1 MTAKTHPAIV
11 ATFPTQS
18 AAWLASARVTAN
30 TGLDTEVRSGIEVC
44 GTSRRPCYVLAT
56 VTESGAQV
64 AAEMLERF
72 A

>member
-1 MTAKTHPAIV
+1 VSAKSHPHVV

-18 AAWLASARVTAN
+18 AAWLASARVAAN
-30 TGLDTEVRSGIEVC
+30 TGLAVEVRSAVEVV
-44 GTSRRPCYVLAT
+44 GTVRRPCYVLAV
-56 VTESGAQV
+56 VTESGAMV